1 MAEHFFAVG
10 GRSLLSG
17 PRDLF
22 LLLADQT
29 MGRFLQFQKTTLFF
43 DLSPVWR
50 NCQNRDSSADCRRAG
65 SGYAND
71 RIRVFFGG
79 KSERQ
84 YSIRTREF
92 VQRSLLDLFSNY
104 GITAVKGRNSIPRIV
119 ICSIWRVNEVETT
132 TLHAEF
138 LFVDSIN
145 IGF

>member
-10 GRSLLSG
+10 GRSLLAG

-43 DLSPVWR
+43 DLSPVRR
-50 NCQNRDSSADCRRAG
+50 NCQNRDSSADWRRTG

-92 VQRSLLDLFSNY
+92 VQRSLLDLFSNS